1 MKIKSVI
8 FSPFK
13 VDGQMMFGNTK
24 EHLWHKAYP
33 SDKKGLCA
41 WALRSLLIDDGQNI
55 VLIDSGFSNI
65 NKQLLNEYF
74 ITNFKS
80 ATELVEESKVKCN
93 QVNYV
98 LHTHLHLDH
107 CGGSFQFDKN
117 ENPQPIFTNATY
129 IISKRQMLSAA
140 RPSDFEKDS
149 FQSDIIQAFAN
160 HKKINLIE
168 TNYHLFPWLELRLF
182 NGHTKGLIVPLI
194 HLPEQTLV
202 FAGDLIPSA
211 AHLSL
216 ESIMS
221 YNIDRGKS
229 LKEQNE
235 FLIECFEKKYLIYF
249 QHDFYNECCSL
260 KFANNRIVPDKFF
273 KIAEL

>member
-33 SDKKGLCA
+33 SDKKGFCS
-41 WALRSLLIDDGQNI
+41 WALRSLIIDDGQNI

-80 ATELVEESKVKCN
+80 ATELVEESEVKCDK
-93 QVNYV
+93 VNYV

-117 ENPQPIFTNATY
+117 KNPQPTFTNAIY

-221 YNIDRGKS
+221 YNIDREES